1 MKSISIAGA
10 VGAGL
15 VAGLVSSSAFAQIS
29 DNVVRISILND
40 MTGIYADAGGK
51 GSIVAAE
58 LAAEDFGGK
67 VAGAKIEVVSG
78 DHANKPDIASNL
90 ARKAYDTEGVDVIA
104 DGGSSAAALAM
115 QNVSR
120 EKKKI
125 ILFSGPATAEITGKA
140 CSPYSF
146 HWMYDTYALAAAP
159 PEGILKRGGDTW
171 FFITADYA
179 FGKSM
184 EAEATKRIEAGGG
197 KIVGGVRTP
206 LDTSDFSSYLLQAQ
220 GSGAKVLALA
230 TAGSD
235 TSNAI
240 KQAQEYKVIGPN
252 TQVVTFLMFINDVNA
267 MGLKDGQGLISS
279 TTYYHDLDDGSRKF
293 AKRFWDKMGRPPSIV
308 QAGVYSSVLHYL
320 KAIAATNSDD
330 ADKVAAKMREMPVED
345 GFTHGAKIRAD
356 GRLLRDL
363 YVTEVKK
370 PEESKG
376 PWDYWKIVATI
387 PGNKAWRPADESECP
402 LLKTH

>member
-1 MKSISIAGA
+1 MKNKSIACA
-10 VGAGL
+10 LGAGL
-15 VAGLVSSSAFAQIS
+15 IACFMSSSAFAQIS

-58 LAAEDFGGK
+58 IAAEDFGGK

-90 ARKAYDTEGVDVIA
+90 ARQAYDAQGVDVIA
-104 DGGSSAAALAM
+104 DGGSSAAVLAM

-125 ILFSGPATAEITGKA
+125 ILLSGPATAEITGKS

-159 PEGILKRGGDTW
+159 PEGVLKRGGDTW

-184 EAEATKRIEAGGG
+184 EAEATKRIQAGGG
-197 KIVGGVRTP
+197 KIVGGVRAP
-206 LDTSDFSSYLLQAQ
+206 LDTPDFSSYLLQAQ
-220 GSGAKVLALA
+220 GSGAKVMALA

-293 AKRFWDKMGRPPSIV
+293 AERFWDKMGRPPSIV
-308 QAGVYSSVLHYL
+308 QAGVYSSVMHYL
-320 KAIAATNSDD
+320 KAVAAANTDD
-330 ADKVAAKMREMPVED
+330 GTKVADKMRELPVED
-345 GFTHGAKIRAD
+345 AFTHGAKIRAD

-387 PGNKAWRPADESECP
+387 PGDKAWRPVDESECP

>member
-1 MKSISIAGA
+1 MKNKSIACA
-10 VGAGL
+10 LGAGL
-15 VAGLVSSSAFAQIS
+15 IAGFMSSSALAQIS
-29 DNVVRISILND
+29 DHVVRISILND

-67 VAGAKIEVVSG
+67 VAGASIEVVSG

-90 ARKAYDTEGVDVIA
+90 ARKAYDAEGVDVIA

-120 EKKKI
+120 EKKKM
-125 ILFSGPATAEITGKA
+125 ILLSGPATAEVTGKS

-159 PEGILKRGGDTW
+159 PEGVLKRGGDTW

-184 EAEATKRIEAGGG
+184 EAEATKRIQAGGG
-197 KIVGGVRTP
+197 KIVGGVRAP
-206 LDTSDFSSYLLQAQ
+206 LDTPDFSSYLLQAQ
-220 GSGAKVLALA
+220 GSGAKVMALA

-279 TTYYHDLDDGSRKF
+279 TTYYHDLDEGSRKF

-308 QAGVYSSVLHYL
+308 QAGVYSSVVHYL
-320 KAIAATNSDD
+320 KAVASTNTDD
-330 ADKVAAKMREMPVED
+330 ATKVADKMRETPVED
-345 GFTHGAKIRAD
+345 AFTHGAKIRAD

-376 PWDYWKIVATI
+376 LWDYWKIVATI
-387 PGNKAWRPADESECP
+387 PGDKAWRPAAESDCP

>member
-1 MKSISIAGA
+1 M
-10 VGAGL
+10 GAGL
-15 VAGLVSSSAFAQIS
+15 IASFTSSSAFAQIS

-78 DHANKPDIASNL
+78 DHANKPDVASNL
-90 ARKAYDTEGVDVIA
+90 ARKAYDAEGVDVIA

-125 ILFSGPATAEITGKA
+125 ILLSGPATAEITGKS

-159 PEGILKRGGDTW
+159 PQDVLRRGG
-171 FFITADYA
+171 
-179 FGKSM
+179 
-184 EAEATKRIEAGGG
+184 E
-197 KIVGGVRTP
+197 
-206 LDTSDFSSYLLQAQ
+206 
-220 GSGAKVLALA
+220 
-230 TAGSD
+230 
-235 TSNAI
+235 
-240 KQAQEYKVIGPN
+240 
-252 TQVVTFLMFINDVNA
+252 
-267 MGLKDGQGLISS
+267 
-279 TTYYHDLDDGSRKF
+279 
-293 AKRFWDKMGRPPSIV
+293 RFWDKMGRPPSIV
-308 QAGVYSSVLHYL
+308 QAGVYSSVVHYL
-320 KAIAATNSDD
+320 KAVAATNTDD
-330 ADKVAAKMREMPVED
+330 ATKVADKMREMPVED
-345 GFTHGAKIRAD
+345 AFTHGANIRAD

-376 PWDYWKIVATI
+376 PWDYWKIIATI
-387 PGNKAWRPADESECP
+387 PGDKAWRPVDESECP

>member
-159 PEGILKRGGDTW
+159 PEGVLKRGGDTW

-240 KQAQEYKVIGPN
+240 KQAQEYKVIGPS

>member
-1 MKSISIAGA
+1 MKKNSITLTFG
-10 VGAGL
+10 VGL
-15 VAGLVSSSAFAQIS
+15 VAGLMSSSALAQVS

-51 GSIVAAE
+51 GSVVAAE

-90 ARKAYDTEGVDVIA
+90 AKKAYDAEGVDVIA

-120 EKKKI
+120 DNKKV
-125 ILFSGPATAEITGKA
+125 ILLSGPATAEITGKA

-159 PEGILKRGGDTW
+159 PEGVLKRGGDTW

-184 EAEATKRIEAGGG
+184 EAEATKRVQAGGG

-206 LDTSDFSSYLLQAQ
+206 LDTPDFSSYLLQAQ
-220 GSGAKVLALA
+220 GSGAKVMALA

-308 QAGVYSSVLHYL
+308 QAGVYSSVVHYL
-320 KAIAATNSDD
+320 KAIAATNTDD
-330 ADKVAAKMREMPVED
+330 AEKVAAKMREMPVED

-387 PGNKAWRPADESECP
+387 PGDKAWRPVEESECP

>member
-1 MKSISIAGA
+1 
-10 VGAGL
+10 
-15 VAGLVSSSAFAQIS
+15 
-29 DNVVRISILND
+29 
-40 MTGIYADAGGK
+40 
-51 GSIVAAE
+51 
-58 LAAEDFGGK
+58 
-67 VAGAKIEVVSG
+67 
-78 DHANKPDIASNL
+78 
-90 ARKAYDTEGVDVIA
+90 
-104 DGGSSAAALAM
+104 
-115 QNVSR
+115 
-120 EKKKI
+120 
-125 ILFSGPATAEITGKA
+125 
-140 CSPYSF
+140 
-146 HWMYDTYALAAAP
+146 MYDTYALAAAP
-159 PEGILKRGGDTW
+159 PEGVLKRGGDTW

-184 EAEATKRIEAGGG
+184 EAEATKRIQAGGG
-197 KIVGGVRTP
+197 KMVGGVRAP
-206 LDTSDFSSYLLQAQ
+206 LDTPDFSSYLLQAQ
-220 GSGAKVLALA
+220 GSGAKVMALA

-320 KAIAATNSDD
+320 KAVAATNTDD
-330 ADKVAAKMREMPVED
+330 ADKVTAMMREMPVED
-345 GFTHGAKIRAD
+345 GFTHGARIRAD

-387 PGNKAWRPADESECP
+387 PGDKAWRPVEESECP